1 MTLEAIESVM
11 RQQFFRVEIIVVD
24 DGSTDATLA
33 EVNTLFPDII
43 TMRLHGV
50 GPGRARNAG
59 VAAATGDIL
68 MFLDSDDLWLGNH
81 VQQLVNV
88 LNRGFPVAY
97 GVAHMRCLVW
107 IFSYRKMVRELRG
120 TVLMPC
126 CAGAFWC
133 LPPWL

>member
-1 MTLEAIESVM
+1 MLNYKHAADRLIKKGSGDSLKISCVIPTKNRCHMTLEAIESVM

-59 VAAATGDIL
+59 VAIYSCSSIL
-68 MFLDSDDLWLGNH
+68 MISGW
-81 VQQLVNV
+81 
-88 LNRGFPVAY
+88 AT
-97 GVAHMRCLVW
+97 MC
-107 IFSYRKMVRELRG
+107 SSS
-120 TVLMPC
+120 
-126 CAGAFWC
+126 
-133 LPPWL
+133 